1 MYKNEKPDVMRF
13 KFSLL
18 IGILFL
24 ASSAICQNTKP
35 ELTVQ
40 KIMQEPDQWIGS
52 LPENQFWSDDS
63 KTVYFDWNPEK
74 EPGTS
79 LYQFD
84 IKNQVPKKVSIE
96 DLKAMPSRRG
106 IYTRNHKK
114 KLFVKSGNVFIYDIE
129 KNSTKKIVN
138 TQEYIR
144 SAQFTFD
151 EEEIVLEINN
161 NLFLLN
167 LENGSYNQI
176 TNIQEKKY
184 NKRNDEPQTDSW
196 YADQQKELF
205 KVFEDKNKERQ
216 FQNKQRMALREPSQN
231 PFYISGDWIFGFS
244 LSPNKRFVTFMES
257 HSTGKGVQTEM
268 MNYVTETGYAK
279 SEKTREKVGG
289 PESYMVLNIIDLE
302 KDSSYTINY
311 DNIPGLNEW
320 PEYYKE
326 YGVEKNEPRK
336 VSVFGPNWSEDGKYA
351 IVDIRSVDHKDRWI
365 MLLDS
370 ETGNLEL
377 LDRQHDEA
385 WIAGPGISSWGM
397 RSNLNWMPDNECIWY
412 QSEESGYTHIYK
424 QNVIT
429 KEKTPVTKGEFEIY
443 DPFISD
449 NGKYWYY
456 TSNEVHPGERH
467 FYRKPVNGGEA
478 IQLTSLQGRNDVEI
492 SPDEKWLAIRN
503 SHSNKPWELFLQ
515 ANKPGAKAKK
525 ITSSLT
531 NEFKEYSW
539 REPKVIS
546 YKAQDETEVY
556 ARLYTPNEDVKN
568 GAAVIFV
575 HGAGYLQNA
584 HKWWSKYFREYMF
597 HNLLADKGF
606 TVLDIDYRGSA
617 GYGRDFRTG
626 IYRHMGG
633 KDLSDHVYGAKWLI
647 ENQGIDSEKIGIYGG
662 SYGGFITLMALFK
675 EPDVFAA
682 GAALRSVTDWA
693 HYNHYYTSNIL
704 NTPKTDSIA
713 YRRSSPIYF
722 AEGLEDPLLM
732 CHGMIDDNVHYQDIV
747 RLVQRL
753 IELEKDNWELAVYP
767 IEPHTFTEPS
777 SWTDEYKRIL
787 KLFEDNLLE

>member
-1 MYKNEKPDVMRF
+1 MRLKLTF
-13 KFSLL
+13 L
-18 IGILFL
+18 IGAILIAFNVI
-24 ASSAICQNTKP
+24 SQNTKP
-35 ELTVQ
+35 QLTVK

-52 LPENQFWSDDS
+52 LPEDQFWGDDS

-74 EPGTS
+74 NPGTS

-84 IKNQVPKKVSIE
+84 IKNHKPIKVTIE
-96 DLKAMPSRRG
+96 DLKSMPSQRG
-106 IYTRNHKK
+106 VFSQDKKK
-114 KLFVKSGNVFIYDIE
+114 KLYVKSGNLFIYDIE
-129 KNSTKKIVN
+129 KKSTQRLIN
-138 TQEYIR
+138 NQEFIR
-144 SAQFTFD
+144 SAEFTSD
-151 EEEIVLEINN
+151 EKEIVFEMNN
-161 NLFLLN
+161 NLYLMN
-167 LENGSYNQI
+167 MENGFINQI
-176 TNIQEKKY
+176 TNIQEKKG
-184 NKRNDEPQTDSW
+184 NGRNRNPETDSW
-196 YADQQKELF
+196 YVNQQKELF
-205 KVFEDKNKERQ
+205 NVFEDKNKEKQ
-216 FQNKQRMALREPSQN
+216 FQNKQRMALRESGQN
-231 PFYISGDWIFGFS
+231 PFYITGSWIFGFK

-257 HSTGKGVQTEM
+257 QSTGEGVQTEM
-268 MNYVTETGYAK
+268 MNYVTETGYSK

-289 PESYMVLNIIDLE
+289 PEEYIVLNIIDLE
-302 KDSSYTINY
+302 KDSAYTINY

-320 PEYYKE
+320 AEYYKE
-326 YGVEKNEPRK
+326 YGVEHDEPRK
-336 VSVFGPNWSEDGKYA
+336 VNVYSPVWSKDGNNA
-351 IVDIRSVDHKDRWI
+351 VVEIRSIDHKDRWL
-365 MLLDS
+365 MLLDV
-370 ETGNLEL
+370 ETGGLEL

-385 WIAGPGISSWGM
+385 WIAGPGISGWGM
-397 RSNLNWMPDNECIWY
+397 ASKLNWMPDNKHVWY
-412 QSEESGYTHIYK
+412 QSEESGYSHIYK
-424 QNVIT
+424 QNIIT
-429 KEKTPVTKGEFEIY
+429 KEKTAVTKGKFEIY

-449 NGKYWYY
+449 DGKYWYF

-467 FYRKPVNGGEA
+467 FYRMPLNGGESVR
-478 IQLTSLQGRNDVEI
+478 LTNMKGRNDVEI

-503 SHSNKPWELFLQ
+503 SYSNKPWELYLQ
-515 ANKPGAKAKK
+515 ANKPGAKAEM

-531 NEFKEYSW
+531 DEFQEYPW
-539 REPKVIS
+539 REPEVIS
-546 YKAQDETEVY
+546 YKAQDGTDVY
-556 ARLYTPNEDVKN
+556 ARLYTPDEGVKN

-584 HKWWSKYFREYMF
+584 HKWWSTYFHEYMF

-606 TVLDIDYRGSA
+606 TILDIDYRGSA

-633 KDLSDHVYGAKWLI
+633 KDLSDHVDGAKWLI
-647 ENQGIDSEKIGIYGG
+647 ENQEINSEKIGIYGG

-722 AEGLEDPLLM
+722 AEGLQDPLLM
-732 CHGMIDDNVHYQDIV
+732 CHGMVDDNVHYQGIV
-747 RLVQRL
+747 RLAQRL

-767 IEPHTFTEPS
+767 VEPHSFTEPS

-787 KLFEDNLLE
+787 KLFEENLLE